1 MKITSSPA
9 ALGLAMLLWTASGSF
24 AQSQP
29 EVRRARPVD
38 EPPVP
43 RALPADKSIDRALRS
58 LKEDSSELPARETEG
73 ADRRQLEYANG
84 LFTRKL
90 YDLAIPEYQ
99 KYLEDYPG
107 RPGRANAYFSLGEC
121 YRNLNRISSARTNLQ
136 KVLNDYGDSE
146 FAGAA
151 AFALA
156 EMAFADKDYAAA
168 LPLFHRSAGK
178 SNEPT
183 VALSARYF
191 EARCLEATGRKEE
204 AADIYVQVADAGNP
218 NPYREDARWTA
229 ASIFASRGRKIDALK
244 QYEALANES
253 QKPAL
258 KAESAV
264 RGGVIALELVQADKD
279 RIDNAM
285 AQRAAALF
293 QKGRTSPDA
302 GKFRAIAQVG
312 FRRLQ
317 YQTGQYAQLLADY
330 KKDLEK
336 LPEAAQAEVL
346 LLAANS
352 ERQLGNSKEAEA
364 LYRQI
369 IAKFPDREEAKDAAY
384 ERLINVY
391 NSDPSAL
398 SGAVDEFLATSPTNE
413 RADQAKLLKA
423 EALYKQQNYNDA
435 ALIYGELRG
444 SQLSARLR
452 AEAAYKLGLCHVQTK
467 NTPGI
472 IEAFTYYMQ
481 TFPDNPQVPAALAQR
496 ALAYEQD
503 KKYDAALSDL
513 NTILTKYPSAH
524 EREAA
529 LQLKALILGQ
539 QDKTKGMVEAFRQL
553 LREFPK
559 SSVAAQ
565 AQYYIGK
572 AAFETQD
579 YKTAM
584 TALNTA
590 RELNKE
596 QYYNL
601 ASLRIILCQFY
612 LKDRPALTREVNN
625 FMAESRNGG
634 MNVPPEV
641 LEWLGIEY
649 YNEKNFQAA
658 EKYLSALRK
667 IENPGNVKPDF
678 LFYLGDAA

>member
-1 MKITSSPA
+1 M
-9 ALGLAMLLWTASGSF
+9 
-24 AQSQP
+24 
-29 EVRRARPVD
+29 
-38 EPPVP
+38 
-43 RALPADKSIDRALRS
+43 
-58 LKEDSSELPARETEG
+58 
-73 ADRRQLEYANG
+73 
-84 LFTRKL
+84 
-90 YDLAIPEYQ
+90 
-99 KYLEDYPG
+99 
-107 RPGRANAYFSLGEC
+107 
-121 YRNLNRISSARTNLQ
+121 
-136 KVLNDYGDSE
+136 
-146 FAGAA
+146 
-151 AFALA
+151 
-156 EMAFADKDYAAA
+156 
-168 LPLFHRSAGK
+168 
-178 SNEPT
+178 
-183 VALSARYF
+183 
-191 EARCLEATGRKEE
+191 
-204 AADIYVQVADAGNP
+204 
-218 NPYREDARWTA
+218 
-229 ASIFASRGRKIDALK
+229 
-244 QYEALANES
+244 
-253 QKPAL
+253 
-258 KAESAV
+258 
-264 RGGVIALELVQADKD
+264 IALELVQADKD

-352 ERQLGNSKEAEA
+352 ERQLGNSKESEA

-369 IAKFPDREEAKDAAY
+369 IAKYPDREEAKDAAY

-467 NTPGI
+467 NTPGV
-472 IEAFTYYMQ
+472 IEAFTYYVQ
-481 TFPDNPQVPAALAQR
+481 TFPDSPEVPAALGQR

-503 KKYDAALSDL
+503 KNYAAAIADL
-513 NTILTKYPSAH
+513 NTILTKYPKTY

-539 QDKTKGMVEAFRQL
+539 QENNKGMVDTFRQL
-553 LREFPK
+553 LREYPK

-572 AAFETQD
+572 TAFEAKD

-590 RELNKE
+590 RQLNKE

-612 LKDRPALTREVNN
+612 LKDQAALTKEVND
-625 FMAESRNGG
+625 FMASSPSA
-634 MNVPPEV
+634 NVPPEV
-641 LEWLGIEY
+641 LEWLGIQY

-667 IENPGNVKPDF
+667 IDNRGSVKPDF